1 MDTDN
6 SDNDDVFTVDELE
19 QLEQM
24 RNDLLAELKG
34 SEDQQDDSIDYE
46 GIENVKMNIF
56 SNNNVVKDLQDAS
69 DSANPNQA
77 IQQNESF
84 EEIQEEDDDSD
95 SEEDFNQEEISEH
108 IDNLLEE
115 PIKEG
120 VKTTPK
126 HLSKRFKRV
135 LEYRANDHFN
145 VLPDG
150 WVEITHAS
158 VPESAITCLYQKKYQ
173 DEVEASLKAAQ
184 DPSLVNEDGM
194 NKDVGELD
202 QRKMQLTADQ
212 LYTYAKDRFKFKE
225 ICIYRFGKWTEARN
239 FYKKRKMRQL
249 LVGGEGREGGHMK
262 TGFKTRE
269 ERPGLPSDVKLITVP
284 SLEID
289 SKPNKR
295 LFYLNPQG
303 KTSVSIL
310 HEFVQKALKCTVRY
324 FFSETRSSATPY
336 HCAVKLVLN
345 NSQTTTQNTGRKRFY
360 NSQQNQQP
368 SAEIVKQKLA
378 LMHEDFNKINSGQ
391 KLSSSV
397 DAENKAADDP
407 SDSEFVVLGEGF
419 GPGKKQ
425 AKMIAAKAAVEK
437 LVPGVEFDVDGIAC
451 NNRNEFSE
459 NTPTSSNNLIT
470 SCPLMASGTSVG
482 SSITD
487 GDRNDLHIFDMIGV
501 TDTRIPELCARAGQP
516 SPYLVLQEYLKR
528 HSAFG
533 NTAIN
538 LTSRLLRHQRHEFKL
553 SIGEELSVK
562 VISGN
567 KREGKQIAA
576 QAMLKKLH
584 PEIETWGAI
593 LKLYGHEAQQKFRD
607 ARKNK
612 DSVVKLQS
620 IQDEANVRQFQPNKL
635 ILEKLRNEMLKLSGD
650 LIKNC
655 SSKKQM
661 DEEPLTKFRRSDFC
675 SELPI
680 LSEEKL
686 SELSA
691 KFMSERP
698 ELQKCLPSVRL
709 SKVDSITTK
718 RETIEKRKEC
728 PVCPQGP
735 PGKPG
740 LPGDN
745 GIDGEPGM
753 PGLNA
758 SFTLTNISLQKKC
771 IQCPAGMP
779 GPVVPGL
786 PGLDGTKGIQGCAG
800 RDGEIGLTG
809 PPGDP
814 GITGQAGLEVV
825 KLNARRGLPGEIGPP
840 GPVGQ
845 IGPQGPKGFPGIQGL
860 PGKKGPMGEPGTDGH
875 YCSCNSWRKKI
886 SQNSEETINN
896 YNESEAKNASP
907 SNLIALKA
915 VANGGKRRHHK
926 KKKKGNKGENNDGL
940 GTKLRTLAESSS
952 TNTFSTAVKPTDSI
966 IRRQPEGILKGT
978 HQRIGRPPGRA
989 VQYAEGTNSGIDKA
1003 EGQPM
1008 LGTTDPAS
1016 SPTCSSPSSPPTS
1029 FSSNGDPSSF
1039 MARRAS
1045 ATQMEQYGPML
1056 LRHCKRI
1063 CTSQSALD
1071 EVRTR
1076 RPVIILLDGITH
1088 CGSRRREYF
1097 ANELFRLLKEALVE
1111 QSKQLLTTDV
1121 EDVLFVWLFDKL
1133 PNERRLRHMSK
1144 QSVVTNYLLRSST
1157 DISLCE
1163 QFSCLSSRL
1172 RAVPALFTVVEEAQQ
1187 PIKICD
1193 ERNTVQYVNKAFE
1206 MLTGRNRAVL
1216 LGSDG
1221 SNEFGGGA
1229 AFFRNERSEK
1239 GGRSSNAAL
1248 VDAPITEALNALA
1261 SIFHRCDEETQIQL
1275 REAMRILSSSEL
1287 YTPTITR
1294 FRENDR
1300 IASGYYDGLIRLHH
1314 PTRQRKRSVVEAY
1327 RDHQQRRASSVLEK
1341 EHCWDFDVIEL
1352 ERVTDSHPLANLG
1365 FKVFERWSVCEALHC
1380 SSDVLH
1386 KWLTIIEA
1394 NYQSGNAYHNATHAA
1409 DVLQATSYFLS
1420 SDPVGQL
1427 IQDNH
1432 ALAALIAATVH
1443 DLDHPGRG
1451 NAFLMNTRQ
1460 RLAILYNDHSILEN
1474 HHVALAFQLT
1484 LSQPGVNIFA
1494 QMPRDDFVQMR
1505 QSMVK
1510 CADIANPTRE
1520 WRLCHEWALRI
1531 VQEYF
1536 DQTAEEVE
1544 RKLPVTMKGFDRE
1557 TCNVPLTQCTFVDM
1571 FARETFTGWCEFAAL
1586 PHLLTRLEEN
1596 YERWKTQASDW
1607 EPQRNNDNANLL
1619 ALREKQWRRIMFLF
1633 VKFY

>member
-34 SEDQQDDSIDYE
+34 SEDQQDDSVDYE
-46 GIENVKMNIF
+46 GIENEKMNEF
-56 SNNNVVKDLQDAS
+56 SNNNAVKDLQDTS
-69 DSANPNQA
+69 DSANPNEVKGYEGKLS

-84 EEIQEEDDDSD
+84 EEEVIQEEDDDSD
-95 SEEDFNQEEISEH
+95 SEEEFNQEEISKH

-158 VPESAITCLYQKKYQ
+158 GLPVYLHKPTRVCTFSRPYFIGRSSIRKHKVPESAITCLYQKKYQ

-184 DPSLVNEDGM
+184 DPSVVNEDGM
-194 NKDVGELD
+194 NKDVGEDSSNNTLPGKLITPNVRVKTELD

-212 LYTYAKDRFKFKE
+212 LYNYAKDRFKFKE

-303 KTSVSIL
+303 KTS
-310 HEFVQKALKCTVRY
+310 
-324 FFSETRSSATPY
+324 
-336 HCAVKLVLN
+336 
-345 NSQTTTQNTGRKRFY
+345 
-360 NSQQNQQP
+360 QP

-391 KLSSSV
+391 KLSNNT

-451 NNRNEFSE
+451 NSNNRNEFSE

-482 SSITD
+482 SPITG

-533 NTAIN
+533 DTAIN

-635 ILEKLRNEMLKLSGD
+635 ILEKLRNEMLKLSAD

-655 SSKKQM
+655 SSNKQSV
-661 DEEPLTKFRRSDFC
+661 DGEEPPAKFRRSDFC

-698 ELQKCLPSVRL
+698 ELQKCLPSVR
-709 SKVDSITTK
+709 
-718 RETIEKRKEC
+718 
-728 PVCPQGP
+728 
-735 PGKPG
+735 
-740 LPGDN
+740 
-745 GIDGEPGM
+745 
-753 PGLNA
+753 
-758 SFTLTNISLQKKC
+758 F
-771 IQCPAGMP
+771 
-779 GPVVPGL
+779 
-786 PGLDGTKGIQGCAG
+786 
-800 RDGEIGLTG
+800 
-809 PPGDP
+809 
-814 GITGQAGLEVV
+814 
-825 KLNARRGLPGEIGPP
+825 
-840 GPVGQ
+840 
-845 IGPQGPKGFPGIQGL
+845 
-860 PGKKGPMGEPGTDGH
+860 
-875 YCSCNSWRKKI
+875 
-886 SQNSEETINN
+886 
-896 YNESEAKNASP
+896 
-907 SNLIALKA
+907 
-915 VANGGKRRHHK
+915 
-926 KKKKGNKGENNDGL
+926 
-940 GTKLRTLAESSS
+940 
-952 TNTFSTAVKPTDSI
+952 
-966 IRRQPEGILKGT
+966 
-978 HQRIGRPPGRA
+978 
-989 VQYAEGTNSGIDKA
+989 
-1003 EGQPM
+1003 
-1008 LGTTDPAS
+1008 
-1016 SPTCSSPSSPPTS
+1016 
-1029 FSSNGDPSSF
+1029 
-1039 MARRAS
+1039 
-1045 ATQMEQYGPML
+1045 
-1056 LRHCKRI
+1056 
-1063 CTSQSALD
+1063 
-1071 EVRTR
+1071 
-1076 RPVIILLDGITH
+1076 
-1088 CGSRRREYF
+1088 
-1097 ANELFRLLKEALVE
+1097 
-1111 QSKQLLTTDV
+1111 
-1121 EDVLFVWLFDKL
+1121 
-1133 PNERRLRHMSK
+1133 
-1144 QSVVTNYLLRSST
+1144 
-1157 DISLCE
+1157 
-1163 QFSCLSSRL
+1163 
-1172 RAVPALFTVVEEAQQ
+1172 
-1187 PIKICD
+1187 
-1193 ERNTVQYVNKAFE
+1193 
-1206 MLTGRNRAVL
+1206 
-1216 LGSDG
+1216 
-1221 SNEFGGGA
+1221 
-1229 AFFRNERSEK
+1229 
-1239 GGRSSNAAL
+1239 
-1248 VDAPITEALNALA
+1248 
-1261 SIFHRCDEETQIQL
+1261 
-1275 REAMRILSSSEL
+1275 
-1287 YTPTITR
+1287 
-1294 FRENDR
+1294 
-1300 IASGYYDGLIRLHH
+1300 
-1314 PTRQRKRSVVEAY
+1314 
-1327 RDHQQRRASSVLEK
+1327 
-1341 EHCWDFDVIEL
+1341 
-1352 ERVTDSHPLANLG
+1352 
-1365 FKVFERWSVCEALHC
+1365 
-1380 SSDVLH
+1380 
-1386 KWLTIIEA
+1386 
-1394 NYQSGNAYHNATHAA
+1394 
-1409 DVLQATSYFLS
+1409 
-1420 SDPVGQL
+1420 
-1427 IQDNH
+1427 
-1432 ALAALIAATVH
+1432 
-1443 DLDHPGRG
+1443 
-1451 NAFLMNTRQ
+1451 
-1460 RLAILYNDHSILEN
+1460 
-1474 HHVALAFQLT
+1474 
-1484 LSQPGVNIFA
+1484 
-1494 QMPRDDFVQMR
+1494 
-1505 QSMVK
+1505 
-1510 CADIANPTRE
+1510 
-1520 WRLCHEWALRI
+1520 
-1531 VQEYF
+1531 
-1536 DQTAEEVE
+1536 
-1544 RKLPVTMKGFDRE
+1544 
-1557 TCNVPLTQCTFVDM
+1557 
-1571 FARETFTGWCEFAAL
+1571 
-1586 PHLLTRLEEN
+1586 
-1596 YERWKTQASDW
+1596 
-1607 EPQRNNDNANLL
+1607 
-1619 ALREKQWRRIMFLF
+1619 
-1633 VKFY
+1633 

>member
-46 GIENVKMNIF
+46 GIENEKMNEF
-56 SNNNVVKDLQDAS
+56 SNNNAVKDLQDAS
-69 DSANPNQA
+69 DSANPNES

-84 EEIQEEDDDSD
+84 EEEVQEEDDDSD
-95 SEEDFNQEEISEH
+95 SEEDFNQEEISKH

-158 VPESAITCLYQKKYQ
+158 GLPVYLHKPTRVCTFSRPYFIGRSSIRKHKVPESAITCLYQKKYQ

-184 DPSLVNEDGM
+184 DPSVVNEEGM
-194 NKDVGELD
+194 NKDVGEDSSNNISGKLITPNVRVKTELD
-202 QRKMQLTADQ
+202 QRKLQLTADQ

-378 LMHEDFNKINSGQ
+378 LIHEDFNKINSGQ
-391 KLSSSV
+391 KLSNNT

-425 AKMIAAKAAVEK
+425 AKMIAAKVAVEK

-451 NNRNEFSE
+451 NSNNRNELSE

-482 SSITD
+482 SSIND

-533 NTAIN
+533 DTAIN

-576 QAMLKKLH
+576 QEMLKKLH

-655 SSKKQM
+655 SSNKQSV
-661 DEEPLTKFRRSDFC
+661 DGEEPLAKFRRSDFC

-698 ELQKCLPSVRL
+698 ELQKCLPSVR
-709 SKVDSITTK
+709 
-718 RETIEKRKEC
+718 
-728 PVCPQGP
+728 
-735 PGKPG
+735 
-740 LPGDN
+740 
-745 GIDGEPGM
+745 
-753 PGLNA
+753 
-758 SFTLTNISLQKKC
+758 F
-771 IQCPAGMP
+771 
-779 GPVVPGL
+779 
-786 PGLDGTKGIQGCAG
+786 
-800 RDGEIGLTG
+800 
-809 PPGDP
+809 
-814 GITGQAGLEVV
+814 
-825 KLNARRGLPGEIGPP
+825 
-840 GPVGQ
+840 
-845 IGPQGPKGFPGIQGL
+845 
-860 PGKKGPMGEPGTDGH
+860 
-875 YCSCNSWRKKI
+875 
-886 SQNSEETINN
+886 
-896 YNESEAKNASP
+896 
-907 SNLIALKA
+907 
-915 VANGGKRRHHK
+915 
-926 KKKKGNKGENNDGL
+926 
-940 GTKLRTLAESSS
+940 
-952 TNTFSTAVKPTDSI
+952 
-966 IRRQPEGILKGT
+966 
-978 HQRIGRPPGRA
+978 
-989 VQYAEGTNSGIDKA
+989 
-1003 EGQPM
+1003 
-1008 LGTTDPAS
+1008 
-1016 SPTCSSPSSPPTS
+1016 
-1029 FSSNGDPSSF
+1029 
-1039 MARRAS
+1039 
-1045 ATQMEQYGPML
+1045 
-1056 LRHCKRI
+1056 
-1063 CTSQSALD
+1063 
-1071 EVRTR
+1071 
-1076 RPVIILLDGITH
+1076 
-1088 CGSRRREYF
+1088 
-1097 ANELFRLLKEALVE
+1097 
-1111 QSKQLLTTDV
+1111 
-1121 EDVLFVWLFDKL
+1121 
-1133 PNERRLRHMSK
+1133 
-1144 QSVVTNYLLRSST
+1144 
-1157 DISLCE
+1157 
-1163 QFSCLSSRL
+1163 
-1172 RAVPALFTVVEEAQQ
+1172 
-1187 PIKICD
+1187 
-1193 ERNTVQYVNKAFE
+1193 
-1206 MLTGRNRAVL
+1206 
-1216 LGSDG
+1216 
-1221 SNEFGGGA
+1221 
-1229 AFFRNERSEK
+1229 
-1239 GGRSSNAAL
+1239 
-1248 VDAPITEALNALA
+1248 
-1261 SIFHRCDEETQIQL
+1261 
-1275 REAMRILSSSEL
+1275 
-1287 YTPTITR
+1287 
-1294 FRENDR
+1294 
-1300 IASGYYDGLIRLHH
+1300 
-1314 PTRQRKRSVVEAY
+1314 
-1327 RDHQQRRASSVLEK
+1327 
-1341 EHCWDFDVIEL
+1341 
-1352 ERVTDSHPLANLG
+1352 
-1365 FKVFERWSVCEALHC
+1365 
-1380 SSDVLH
+1380 
-1386 KWLTIIEA
+1386 
-1394 NYQSGNAYHNATHAA
+1394 
-1409 DVLQATSYFLS
+1409 
-1420 SDPVGQL
+1420 
-1427 IQDNH
+1427 
-1432 ALAALIAATVH
+1432 
-1443 DLDHPGRG
+1443 
-1451 NAFLMNTRQ
+1451 
-1460 RLAILYNDHSILEN
+1460 
-1474 HHVALAFQLT
+1474 
-1484 LSQPGVNIFA
+1484 
-1494 QMPRDDFVQMR
+1494 
-1505 QSMVK
+1505 
-1510 CADIANPTRE
+1510 
-1520 WRLCHEWALRI
+1520 
-1531 VQEYF
+1531 
-1536 DQTAEEVE
+1536 
-1544 RKLPVTMKGFDRE
+1544 
-1557 TCNVPLTQCTFVDM
+1557 
-1571 FARETFTGWCEFAAL
+1571 
-1586 PHLLTRLEEN
+1586 
-1596 YERWKTQASDW
+1596 
-1607 EPQRNNDNANLL
+1607 
-1619 ALREKQWRRIMFLF
+1619 
-1633 VKFY
+1633 